1 MYPTDPIQLVVLGAT
16 GSIGESTLKVIRKHR
31 EHINLLGIACY
42 SSGDELLKI
51 AQEFDVP
58 HLAIF
63 DESAWKN
70 ASSHPSLPQDTKL
83 HKGMEGLLELATLPE
98 ATHIMFAMVGVTGL
112 QPALASIEKSK
123 QLILA
128 NKEILVLAGELIA
141 QKAKEKN
148 AALIPAD
155 SEHNAIHQCL
165 QNAKMESVDK
175 LLLTASGGQFRNATR
190 EDLANVTLEQALK
203 HPNWDMGPKVTID
216 SSTMA
221 NKGLEIIE
229 AHWLFGVSPEK
240 IEVVVHPQSI
250 VHSMVEFLDGSILA
264 QLSPPDMTFALQN
277 AIFHPH
283 RFPKVEETL
292 DFQDPLQLDFHPPD
306 ESRFPCLRLA
316 KEALISGGS
325 APATFNAANE
335 IAVQAFIDKLIPYIY
350 IPQIIEK
357 TLEGMPNQRPVNLP
371 EILDA
376 DQLARDIASEQITN
390 SSH

>member
-1 MYPTDPIQLVVLGAT
+1 
-16 GSIGESTLKVIRKHR
+16 
-31 EHINLLGIACY
+31 
-42 SSGDELLKI
+42 
-51 AQEFDVP
+51 
-58 HLAIF
+58 
-63 DESAWKN
+63 
-70 ASSHPSLPQDTKL
+70 
-83 HKGMEGLLELATLPE
+83 MEGLLELATLPE

-240 IEVVVHPQSI
+240 IQVVVHPQSI